1 LRSRACGGIEEAH
14 MLEQVA
20 VPPLSLAAYA
30 PVAGD
35 DAVDEIRALAADL
48 QGARVLHVN
57 ATKFGGGVAEI
68 LPTLT
73 SLMRDAGLDA
83 EWRIIP
89 GEDAFFDV
97 TKRIHNG
104 LQGADV
110 TLDQAARDTFE
121 RATDRMI
128 EAWEGEYDFV
138 VIHDPQPAAIRRRLP
153 DAGGRWIWR
162 CHIDLTAANPDVWGF
177 IRPQVEAYDAAIFTL
192 PDYVQPDLEL
202 DVLAFVPPSID
213 PLSPKNVALDSAL
226 ADDVVYRMGV
236 DPKRPLL
243 LQVSR
248 FDPWKDP
255 TGVIDVYRGVR
266 REHPDVQLALVGSMA
281 TDDPEGWKLYRE
293 VLRYAGMDDN
303 LTVFTN
309 LDGVGALEVNAFQ
322 RVSEVVLQK
331 SLREGFGLT
340 VSEALWKGVPV
351 VGGNVGGIPMQI
363 GDDAGGRLVGSVD
376 EAIAACLELLGD
388 AQLRHRLGIAG
399 RERVRRNFLSTRNLR
414 DYLALFL
421 ALKTGRSE
429 LVPTGVRE
437 GDTRWSGVER
447 RRSA

>member
-1 LRSRACGGIEEAH
+1 

-20 VPPLSLAAYA
+20 VPPLALDAYA

-35 DAVDEIRALAADL
+35 DAVAEIRSLAADL
-48 QGARVLHVN
+48 LGARVLHVN

-73 SLMRDAGLDA
+73 ALMRDAGLEA
-83 EWRIIP
+83 EWRVIP
-89 GEDAFFDV
+89 GDDAFFDV

-104 LQGADV
+104 LQGAEV
-110 TLDQAARDTFE
+110 SLDQGARDTFE
-121 RATDRMI
+121 RASERMR
-128 EAWEGEYDFV
+128 ELWEGDYDFV
-138 VIHDPQPAAIRRRLP
+138 VIHDPQPAALRRLLP
-153 DAGGRWIWR
+153 DAGGQWVWR

-177 IRPQVEAYDAAIFTL
+177 VRPMVEAYDAAIFTL
-192 PDYVQPDLEL
+192 PDYVQPDLGLE
-202 DVLAFVPPSID
+202 VLAYVPPSID
-213 PLSPKNVALDSAL
+213 PLSPKNVGLESSL
-226 ADDVVYRMGV
+226 ADDVVYRMGM

-255 TGVIDVYRGVR
+255 TGVVDVYRAVK
-266 REHPDVQLALVGSMA
+266 REHPDVQLALIGSMA
-281 TDDPEGWKLYRE
+281 TDDPEGWRLYRE
-293 VLRYAGMDDN
+293 VLRYAGIDSD

-322 RVSEVVLQK
+322 RASDIVLQK

-351 VGGNVGGIPMQI
+351 VGGRVGGIPMQI
-363 GDDAGGRLVGSVD
+363 GDDAGGRLVSSVD
-376 EAIAACLELLGD
+376 EATAACLELLGD
-388 AQLRHRLGIAG
+388 SGLRHRLGVAG

-414 DYLALFL
+414 DYLALFA
-421 ALKTGRSE
+421 ALRTGNRD

-447 RRSA
+447 RRQPAS